1 MICEKCF
8 DMPQAYGTSIWMII
22 TLGETSRNV
31 TSHPKDHQPR
41 LSQLPLLPQE
51 HREVVHG
58 LKRLRVIRPELR
70 LAPRKS
76 SAVQGLAWRLGMAP
90 GGVGPQAWIRLR
102 VPCGEGRKVN
112 NGLVFGSDEKDVK
125 LHFYMFVHH
134 VNCTDNSKFKVRTI
148 KYSQRSMG

>member
-1 MICEKCF
+1 MCVGSPKNSPTIPGNKTKI
-8 DMPQAYGTSIWMII
+8 QASGLGQTRNA
-22 TLGETSRNV
+22 LGETSRNV

-41 LSQLPLLPQE
+41 LSQLPLLLQE

-58 LKRLRVIRPELR
+58 AERLRVIRPELR

-76 SAVQGLAWRLGMAP
+76 SAVQGLCLASRDGA

-112 NGLVFGSDEKDVK
+112 NGLVFGLMKKMSNTVVT
-125 LHFYMFVHH
+125 M
-134 VNCTDNSKFKVRTI
+134 
-148 KYSQRSMG
+148 